1 MPGTGTGYAKAVP
14 STLHIVY
21 SPSIQPPP
29 PLRSSIK
36 KTSYLFNSVFE
47 KNLARSRGLL
57 RIYGSGAQAFD
68 SRLRI
73 KLDSFTTQP
82 AIFRVFA
89 FIKEERLTRMAR
101 KLISYRRKC
110 SFNDYCNYT

>member
-47 KNLARSRGLL
+47 KNLARSRGAYSGFLEAGRKPL
-57 RIYGSGAQAFD
+57 THACGS
-68 SRLRI
+68 S
-73 KLDSFTTQP
+73 
-82 AIFRVFA
+82 
-89 FIKEERLTRMAR
+89 
-101 KLISYRRKC
+101 
-110 SFNDYCNYT
+110 